1 MDDKSA
7 LEIVEWFRSL
17 PDNIKKEKLHS
28 MRSFYD
34 SNTKQLIKTIK
45 NLESVK
51 NCPKELIINAKK
63 LVSNNVEIV
72 SRIEKIQMEI
82 ENAQKKINN
91 ETDESGKTSSF
102 N

>member
-1 MDDKSA
+1 MDDKSV
-7 LEIVEWFRSL
+7 LDIVEWFRSL
-17 PDNIKKEKLHS
+17 PDSLKKEKLSS

-34 SNTKQLIKTIK
+34 GNTKQLIKTIK
-45 NLESVK
+45 NLEAVK

-82 ENAQKKINN
+82 DDAKKTSGLEI
-91 ETDESGKTSSF
+91 DESGKTSSF